1 MRFKEY
7 GLESFEVVD
16 NGSGIPP
23 EDYDSIGE
31 CVILTSRRIAC
42 GADITAV
49 LHNTVLH
56 RESTTMISICA
67 WRSWQMSKK
76 AGRNAS

>member
-31 CVILTSRRIAC
+31 CVILTS
-42 GADITAV
+42 
-49 LHNTVLH
+49 H
-56 RESTTMISICA
+56 RCRA
-67 WRSWQMSKK
+67 R
-76 AGRNAS
+76 RNALLAAASILPHARQAYPRLLRAKRR

>member
-7 GLESFEVVD
+7 GLEMFEVVD

-31 CVILTSRRIAC
+31 CLGIAQ
-42 GADITAV
+42 GMGQ
-49 LHNTVLH
+49 
-56 RESTTMISICA
+56 S
-67 WRSWQMSKK
+67 
-76 AGRNAS
+76 